1 LVGKMRS
8 VALYMCFALSDTEKV
23 CLEPFHDTSLELKE
37 LLWPSF
43 CYQPHSM
50 APPQRPP
57 ASSAVGPA
65 ENYISA
71 PLIPSLRILRVSSQ
85 QAGLSSANTRTAA
98 CRKSSSRRSSSA
110 SCRTTPRAGS
120 GSYTQRAV
128 MVPLHLQ
135 LCLLLQVT
143 GVTQRAPTCS
153 ASFVTAG

>member
-1 LVGKMRS
+1 VFQFLYVWPWCSLVGKMRS

-23 CLEPFHDTSLELKE
+23 YLEPFHDTSLELKE

-128 MVPLHLQ
+128 MVPLMSRLVH
-135 LCLLLQVT
+135 
-143 GVTQRAPTCS
+143 GV
-153 ASFVTAG
+153 